1 MKRLLLLLPFLLL
14 SVCSWGQMTKDT
26 TILYRVETVD
36 GNEYIGTLVSQ
47 DADVIV
53 LKTEQLGNITLRKI
67 SIRKMTPIESDQVK
81 DGVLWFDNPQAT
93 RYFWQSNGYGLK
105 KGEGYYQN
113 VWIFF
118 NQFSYGVTDN
128 FSVGA
133 GIVPLF
139 LFSGTSTPVWITPKF
154 SIPVVKDKFNVGLG
168 SMLGTVIGEEEA
180 GFGFVYGTTTIGS
193 RNSNMSLGLGY
204 GYAGGEWANAPLI
217 TLSGMWRTGQ
227 RGYLLTENMY
237 IPTGED
243 DVLLMSFGGRRLIKN
258 AGLDFGLFFP
268 LLTEDSFFAI
278 PWLGISI
285 PFGNRTSLGT
295 KY

>member
-1 MKRLLLLLPFLLL
+1 MKRSLLLLPMLFLYI
-14 SVCSWGQMTKDT
+14 CSWGQMTKDT

-47 DADVIV
+47 DADNIV

-67 SIRKMTPIESDQVK
+67 NIKKMAPIEGDQMK

-93 RYFWQSNGYGLK
+93 RYFWQPNGYGLK

-128 FSVGA
+128 FSIGA

-139 LFSGTSTPVWITPKF
+139 LFAGASTPVWINPKF

-168 SMLGTVIGEEEA
+168 GMLGTVIGESNA
-180 GFGFVYGTTTIGS
+180 GFGFVYGTSTVGNK
-193 RNSNMSLGLGY
+193 NSNMSLGLGY
-204 GYAGGEWANAPLI
+204 GYAGGDWANAPLI
-217 TLSGMWRTGQ
+217 SLSGMWRTGQ
-227 RGYLLTENMY
+227 RGYLLTENFY
-237 IPTGED
+237 LSTVDG
-243 DVLLMSFGGRRLIKN
+243 DVLLLSFGGRRLIKN
-258 AGLDFGLFFP
+258 AGLDFGLIFP
-268 LLTEDSFFAI
+268 AISESSFFAI
-278 PWLGISI
+278 PWLGITI
-285 PFGNRTSLGT
+285 PFGNRPSLAT
-295 KY
+295 KN